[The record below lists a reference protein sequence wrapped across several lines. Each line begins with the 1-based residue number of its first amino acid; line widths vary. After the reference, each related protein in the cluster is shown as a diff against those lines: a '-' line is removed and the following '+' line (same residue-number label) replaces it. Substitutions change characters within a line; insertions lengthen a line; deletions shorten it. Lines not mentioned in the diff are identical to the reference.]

1 MIDFDMR
8 AHITPK
14 SDQLNADDLIAGPIT
29 VRIASI
35 AEKRGDEQPAWV
47 YLEGIDRPWK
57 PCLSMR
63 RVLVAGWGPRARDY
77 VGRRLTLYRD
87 PTVTFGKTATGGIRV
102 SHMSDLSKPLVMAL
116 TVARTSRQM
125 YKVMPLEDAQRA
137 TDQPTAPDPD
147 AVQHACG
154 ALSAAESLDALRHV
168 WATLPRD
175 VQRVGAVIEAKDKAK
190 AAIDAR
196 QQADADPD
204 MGI

>member
-8 AHITPK
+8 NYIAPK
-14 SDQLNADDLIAGPIT
+14 SDQLNADDLIAGAIT
-29 VRIASI
+29 VTIASV

-77 VGRRLTLYRD
+77 VGKSLTLYRD
-87 PTVTFGKTATGGIRV
+87 PAVTFGKTATGGIRI
-102 SHMSDLSKPLVMAL
+102 SHMSHLAKPLVMAL
-116 TVARTSRQM
+116 TVTRTSRQM
-125 YKVMPLEDAQRA
+125 YKVLPLEEAQRA
-137 TDQPTAPDPD
+137 PDRQQAPDPD
-147 AVQHACG
+147 AVDHARS
-154 ALSAAESLDALRHV
+154 ALMAAESLDALRHV

-190 AAIDAR
+190 AEIDAR
-196 QQADADPD
+196 RDADPD